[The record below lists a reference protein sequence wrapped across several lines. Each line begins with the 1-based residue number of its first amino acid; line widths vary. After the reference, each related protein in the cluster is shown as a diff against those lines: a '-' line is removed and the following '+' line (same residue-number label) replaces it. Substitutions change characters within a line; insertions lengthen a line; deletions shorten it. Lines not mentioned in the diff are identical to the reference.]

1 MRLWPAVL
9 ALALGCSG
17 RGPEAGAGSGSQ
29 PNTSPAAGAEPT
41 DREAAARARS
51 AASSAAAG
59 SAASPTG
66 SAASSAPAGSAASP
80 AAGACRPLPFAAKV
94 ALAEASGAVWVEP
107 SFGLPAH
114 LVVVSDSGNRG
125 DFAVLDAAS
134 GGQLAAGRLPL
145 ERGVTDDLEGLAR
158 SGGVYYALASNGYLR
173 HYRRAGASRFELTV
187 PAYPLP
193 GASCRSPRAN
203 NCGRDFEG
211 LCLADPLPAS
221 GCVGF
226 AASRAEGELV
236 CLERGE
242 GGRLRPALDRSIRFA
257 LPMTLSDC
265 NIAPA
270 AAGHALH
277 AVTNAL
283 GANLLYRVRGWRDS
297 ARAKVELL
305 PARAGG
311 FIEAVAAGPSGAI
324 YRFSDTGAAPSAMT
338 AESCPPADPE

>member
-29 PNTSPAAGAEPT
+29 PNTSPAVGTGSEGREPAP
-41 DREAAARARS
+41 AAAGG
-51 AASSAAAG
+51 AASSAGDA
-59 SAASPTG
+59 AAS
-66 SAASSAPAGSAASP
+66 
-80 AAGACRPLPFAAKV
+80 AGACRSLPFAAEV

-125 DFAVLDAAS
+125 DFALVDAAS
-134 GGQLAAGRLPL
+134 GARLGAGRMPL

-158 SGGVYYALASNGYLR
+158 AGGVYYALASNGHLR
-173 HYRRAGASRFELTV
+173 HYRRAGATRFELTV

-193 GASCRSPRAN
+193 GASCRSPRAT

-211 LCLADPLPAS
+211 LCLADPLPS
-221 GCVGF
+221 VGCVGF
-226 AASRAEGELV
+226 AASRAKGELI

-242 GGRLRPALDRSIRFA
+242 GGRLRPVLDRAIRFA

-270 AAGHALH
+270 AAGNALH

-283 GANLLYRVRGWRDS
+283 GANLLYRVRGWRDP

-311 FIEAVAAGPSGAI
+311 FIEAVAAGPDGAI

-338 AESCPPADPE
+338 AESCPQAEPE

>member
-29 PNTSPAAGAEPT
+29 PNPSPTASAGSTGRGATSSPAAGG
-41 DREAAARARS
+41 AAP
-51 AASSAAAG
+51 
-59 SAASPTG
+59 SP
-66 SAASSAPAGSAASP
+66 
-80 AAGACRPLPFAAKV
+80 GACRTLPFAARV
-94 ALAEASGAVWVEP
+94 GLPEASGAVWVEP

-134 GGQLAAGRLPL
+134 GVEIDSGRLPL

-158 SGGVYYALASNGYLR
+158 AGGVYHALASNGYLR
-173 HYRRAGASRFELTV
+173 HFRRTGATRFELTV

-193 GASCRSPRAN
+193 GASCRSPRAT
-203 NCGRDFEG
+203 NCGHDFEG

-226 AASRAEGELV
+226 AASRAEGALV
-236 CLERGE
+236 CLERAE
-242 GGRLRPALDRSIRFA
+242 GGRLRPALDRAIRLA

-270 AAGHALH
+270 GNALH
-277 AVTNAL
+277 AVTNGL
-283 GANLLYRVRGWRDS
+283 GANLLYRVRGWRD
-297 ARAKVELL
+297 
-305 PARAGG
+305 PARATVDLLSARIGG
-311 FIEAVAAGPSGAI
+311 FIEAVAAGPDGTI
-324 YRFSDTGAAPSAMT
+324 YRFSDTGGAPSAMA
-338 AESCPPADPE
+338 AESCPLADPE